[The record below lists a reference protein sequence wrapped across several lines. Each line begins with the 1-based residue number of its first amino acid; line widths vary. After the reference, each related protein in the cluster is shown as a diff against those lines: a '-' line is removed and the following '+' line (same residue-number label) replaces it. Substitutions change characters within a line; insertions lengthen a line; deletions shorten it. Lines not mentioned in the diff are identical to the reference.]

1 MSRQFVLAL
10 FALGLVMLSACSQ
23 DQSTAPAAIAAPSAA
38 SPDLLGTLGSTVGS
52 TVDAVTNTVGAVT
65 NTLGLTS
72 VNGLQRSTPLSA
84 PITVSKTI
92 GYFGGTL
99 SIPAAGVTVIV
110 PIGALDRPTEIT
122 MTARAGSLVAYDFA
136 PHGIVFRKPLVFKQS
151 LRGTNATLLSAPF
164 LKLGYYEDPSL
175 LGKTTGVV
183 TELVGGLFT
192 ALDWTF
198 TAPIKHF
205 SGYMVSCGRDS
216 E

>member
-1 MSRQFVLAL
+1 MSITVRHLGTLAL
-10 FALGLVMLSACSQ
+10 SLVVLTGCAQ
-23 DQSTAPAAIAAPSAA
+23 DRSTAPAAVAAPSAA
-38 SPDLLGTLGSTVGS
+38 SPDLLGTLGSTIG
-52 TVDAVTNTVGAVT
+52 NTVGAVT

-72 VNGLQRSTPLSA
+72 VNGLQRTTPLSA

-110 PIGALDRPTEIT
+110 PVGALDQPTEIT

-136 PHGIVFRKPLVFKQS
+136 PHGVVFKRPLVFSQS

-164 LKLGYYEDPSL
+164 LKLGYYEDASL
-175 LGKTTGVV
+175 LGKTTAVV
-183 TELVGGLFT
+183 SELVGGVFT
-192 ALDWTF
+192 ALNWTF

-205 SGYMVSCGRDS
+205 SGYVVSCGRLSD